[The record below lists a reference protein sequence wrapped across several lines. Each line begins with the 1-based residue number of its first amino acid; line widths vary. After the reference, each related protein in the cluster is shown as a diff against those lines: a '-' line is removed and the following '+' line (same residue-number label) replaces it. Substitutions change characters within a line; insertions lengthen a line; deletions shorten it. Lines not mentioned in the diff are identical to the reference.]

1 METIERGPVSEELE
15 QAQAE
20 IRRLTELTEALMRA
34 QGEMGY
40 GVVIVDGQQVL
51 YANEAFLELSGYSLE
66 TLVALPSFFGL
77 VPEEE
82 RKVLQERMRRRLMGE
97 VVDDHYTTAL
107 HHRQGH
113 LVTIEAVVKVA
124 HLDARPHVIAIVR
137 DIAI

>member
-1 METIERGPVSEELE
+1 METIEHGPVSEELE

-66 TLVALPSFFGL
+66 TLLALPSFFGL
-77 VPEEE
+77 VPDEE

-137 DIAI
+137 DIVI

>member
-20 IRRLTELTEALMRA
+20 IRRLTELNEALMRA

-66 TLVALPSFFGL
+66 SLLALPSFFGL
-77 VPEEE
+77 VPDEE

-97 VVDDHYTTAL
+97 VVDDHYTTAI

-137 DIAI
+137 DIVI

>member
-1 METIERGPVSEELE
+1 METIERGPGSEALE

-66 TLVALPSFFGL
+66 SLVALPSFFGL
-77 VPEEE
+77 VPDEE

-97 VVDDHYTTAL
+97 VVDDHYTTAI

-137 DIAI
+137 DIVI

>member
-1 METIERGPVSEELE
+1 METIERGPVSEALE

-66 TLVALPSFFGL
+66 SLVALPSFFGL
-77 VPEEE
+77 VPDEE

-97 VVDDHYTTAL
+97 VVDDHYTTAI

-137 DIAI
+137 DIVI